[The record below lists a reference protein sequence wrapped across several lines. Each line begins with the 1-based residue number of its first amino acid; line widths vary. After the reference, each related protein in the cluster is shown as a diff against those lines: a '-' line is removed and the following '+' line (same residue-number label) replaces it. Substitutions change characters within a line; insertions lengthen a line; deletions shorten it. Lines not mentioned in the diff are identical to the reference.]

1 VSGTITQFTG
11 PSSGGLVPGGLTGQQ
26 LSYITRRA
34 IIPTVFVQVYQ
45 AHPLLSLLL
54 SNTQAAMGGVGQITF
69 PVQGS
74 SFVSFQWGGFAGD
87 FQIPQDQVA
96 LNQAQFNLKAGM
108 VPIGFFGFES
118 IIQSSEVVIPKLRA
132 VTSDAAVVMK
142 QSLAT
147 SLYSYVPNNSPPGNL
162 ALDSLVGAY
171 DNGTNAPTYGGINR
185 TGANSYWQGQY
196 YPNSA
201 TIANRLGVAEA
212 IVKVQTGSGG
222 EAPDFIVMNPV
233 NWAAL
238 MADFISSELYN
249 TDPKSKYGRGDFVN
263 SGFRALRVLDVPVFA
278 DMFCPVGEMYMINSR
293 YLAMFMHPSLQMY
306 FTGFESMIPQGQ
318 LASIGVLVVA
328 LNMCC
333 MKPSSGAHFTGI
345 TNPAWSGGPPPPP
358 YPASQTAFNGQ
369 PLN

>member
-1 VSGTITQFTG
+1 MSGSVTQFTG

-26 LSYITRRA
+26 ISYITRRA

-45 AHPLLSLLL
+45 AHPLLSMLLA
-54 SNTQAAMGGVGQITF
+54 NTQAAMGGVGQITF

-74 SFVSFQWGGFAGD
+74 SFTSFQWGGFGGD

-147 SLYSYVPNNSPPGNL
+147 ALYQNTGNNL
-162 ALDSLVGAY
+162 ALDSLVAAY
-171 DNGTNAPTYGGINR
+171 DNGTNVQSYGGIPR
-185 TGANSYWQGQY
+185 TNGYWQGQY

-201 TIANRLGVAEA
+201 TIVNRLGVAQA
-212 IVKVQTGSGG
+212 LVKVQTGAGG
-222 EAPDFIVMNPV
+222 EAPDFVVMNPV

-238 MADFISSELYN
+238 MADFMGAEVFQTTPRSV
-249 TDPKSKYGRGDFVN
+249 YGRDAVVN
-263 SGFRALRVLDVPVFA
+263 AGFRAIRVLDTPVFP
-278 DMFCPVGEMYMINSR
+278 DPFCPVGEMYAINSR

-318 LASIGVLVVA
+318 LASIGVLLAA

-333 MKPSSGAHFTGI
+333 MKPSSGAHFTGLQAPGW
-345 TNPAWSGGPPPPP
+345 TGSPPPPP
-358 YPASQTAFNGQ
+358 AIASQTAFAGQ
-369 PLN
+369 PLV

>member
-1 VSGTITQFTG
+1 MSGSTQFTG

-45 AHPLLSLLL
+45 AHPLLSMLLA
-54 SNTQAAMGGVGQITF
+54 NTQAAMGGVGQITF

-74 SFVSFQWGGFAGD
+74 SFTSFQWGGFGGD
-87 FQIPQDQVA
+87 FAIPQDQVA
-96 LNQAQFNLKAGM
+96 LNNAQFNLKAGM

-147 SLYSYVPNNSPPGNL
+147 SLYSYNTQNNL
-162 ALDSLVGAY
+162 ALDSLAAAY
-171 DNGTNAPTYGGINR
+171 DNGTNFSSYGGIARSN
-185 TGANSYWQGQY
+185 AYWQGQY

-201 TIANRLGVAEA
+201 TICNRVGIAEA
-212 IVKVQTGSGG
+212 IVKVQTGAGG
-222 EAPDFIVMNPV
+222 DSPDFIVMNPV
-233 NWAAL
+233 NWASL
-238 MADFISSELYN
+238 MADFMSSEMFQ
-249 TDPKSKYGRGDFVN
+249 TTPRSVYGRDSVVN
-263 SGFRALRVLDVPVFA
+263 AGFRAIRVLDVPIFS
-278 DMFCPVGEMYMINSR
+278 DPFCPVGEMYMINSR

-318 LASIGVLVVA
+318 LASIGVLVAA

-333 MKPSSGAHFTGI
+333 MKPSSGAHFTGLQ
-345 TNPAWSGGPPPPP
+345 NPGWTGTVSPAI
-358 YPASQTAFNGQ
+358 ASQTAFNGQ
-369 PLN
+369 PLV

>member
-1 VSGTITQFTG
+1 MSGSITQFTG
-11 PSSGGLVPGGLTGQQ
+11 PSSGGMVPGGLTGQQ

-54 SNTQAAMGGVGQITF
+54 ANTQAAMGGVGQITF

-74 SFVSFQWGGFAGD
+74 SFVSFQWGGFGGD

-96 LNQAQFNLKAGM
+96 LNNAQFNLRAGM

-147 SLYSYVPNNSPPGNL
+147 SLYSYTQNTL

-171 DNGTNAPTYGGINR
+171 DNGTNTATYGGIAR
-185 TGANSYWQGQY
+185 TNGYWQGQF

-201 TIANRLGVAEA
+201 TISNRLGIAQA
-212 IVKVQTGSGG
+212 LVKVQTGAGG
-222 EAPDFIVMNPV
+222 ESPDFIIMNPV
-233 NWAAL
+233 NWATL
-238 MADFISSELYN
+238 MADFMGAEIFN
-249 TDPKSKYGRGDFVN
+249 TDPRSRYGRGDVVN
-263 SGFRALRVLDVPVFA
+263 AGFRAIRVLDTPIFS
-278 DMFCPVGEMYMINSR
+278 DPFCPVGEMYMINSR

-318 LASIGVLVVA
+318 LASIGVLVAA

-333 MKPSSGAHFTGI
+333 MKPSSGAHFTGLQS
-345 TNPAWSGGPPPPP
+345 PGWVGGPPPPP
-358 YPASQTAFNGQ
+358 AIASATAFAGA
-369 PLN
+369 PLV